1 MLTIYG
7 QAYKLEQIFVFQKPN
22 FGLFCV
28 GS

>member
-1 MLTIYG
+1 MFTIYG

-22 FGLFCV
+22 FWLVCV